1 MTVKMSRIEEL
12 TCATIFS
19 AGWTPMM
26 LQQSKHNNLQRR
38 TTVTIT
44 NLSFKSEL
52 EVQNSKGYNVNIAR
66 EHDALVMG
74 SGWANF
80 ASVI

>member
-38 TTVTIT
+38 TTVKIT
-44 NLSFKSEL
+44 NLSFKFQL
-52 EVQNSKGYNVNIAR
+52 EVQK
-66 EHDALVMG
+66 
-74 SGWANF
+74 
-80 ASVI
+80 